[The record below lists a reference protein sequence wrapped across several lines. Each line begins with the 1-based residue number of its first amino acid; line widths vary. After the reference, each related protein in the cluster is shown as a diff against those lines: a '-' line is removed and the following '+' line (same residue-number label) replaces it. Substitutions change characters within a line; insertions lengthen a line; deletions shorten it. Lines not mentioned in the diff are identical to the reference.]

1 MCGAVNTQLA
11 VFCGVISVL
20 KPVLRLKGEIQ
31 MANAAPPR
39 KEVKRRF
46 QLWIKP
52 STLEQVD
59 KLREE
64 DNCESR
70 SEFIEKAVLFYSG
83 FLSTKDNTN
92 YLPNIVIS
100 TLRGII
106 AENNNKMNRMLFK
119 LAVEIAIMQNLIASS
134 HDIDALSMQR
144 LRGECVKEVKRLNGA
159 FQFEDALEWQK
170 DE

>member
-1 MCGAVNTQLA
+1 MSNAEQL
-11 VFCGVISVL
+11 
-20 KPVLRLKGEIQ
+20 
-31 MANAAPPR
+31 R
-39 KEVKRRF
+39 KETKRRF

-83 FLSTKDNTN
+83 FLTTKDNTN

-134 HDIDALSMQR
+134 HDIDDISMER
-144 LRGECVKEVKRLNGA
+144 LRGECVKEVKLLNGS
-159 FQFEDALEWQK
+159 FQFEDALEWQR

>member
-1 MCGAVNTQLA
+1 
-11 VFCGVISVL
+11 
-20 KPVLRLKGEIQ
+20 
-31 MANAAPPR
+31 MANATPPR

-59 KLREE
+59 KLLGE

-83 FLSTKDNTN
+83 FLTTKDNTN

-119 LAVEIAIMQNLIASS
+119 LAVEIAIMQNIVASS
-134 HDIDALSMQR
+134 QEIDDISMER
-144 LRGECVKEVKRLNGA
+144 LRGECVKEVRRLNGS
-159 FQFEDALEWQK
+159 FRFEDALEWQR

>member
-1 MCGAVNTQLA
+1 M
-11 VFCGVISVL
+11 
-20 KPVLRLKGEIQ
+20 K
-31 MANAAPPR
+31 NADPPR

-59 KLREE
+59 KLLEE

-83 FLSTKDNTN
+83 FLTTKDNTN

-119 LAVEIAIMQNLIASS
+119 LAVEIAIMQNIVASS
-134 HDIDALSMQR
+134 QEIDDISMER
-144 LRGECVKEVKRLNGA
+144 LRGECVKEVRRLNGS
-159 FQFEDALEWQK
+159 FRFEDAVEWQR

>member
-1 MCGAVNTQLA
+1 
-11 VFCGVISVL
+11 
-20 KPVLRLKGEIQ
+20 
-31 MANAAPPR
+31 MANAEPPR
-39 KEVKRRF
+39 KETKRRF

-52 STLEQVD
+52 STLDQVD

-83 FLSTKDNTN
+83 FLTTKDNSN

-106 AENNNKMNRMLFK
+106 SENNNKMNRMLFK
-119 LAVEIAIMQNLIASS
+119 LAVEIAIMQNLIASG
-134 HDIDALSMQR
+134 HDIDDISMER
-144 LRGECVKEVKRLNGA
+144 LRGECVKEVKRLNGS
-159 FQFEDALEWQK
+159 FQFEDALEWQR

>member
-1 MCGAVNTQLA
+1 M
-11 VFCGVISVL
+11 
-20 KPVLRLKGEIQ
+20 K
-31 MANAAPPR
+31 NADQPR

-59 KLREE
+59 KLLEE

-83 FLSTKDNTN
+83 FLTTKDNTN

-119 LAVEIAIMQNLIASS
+119 LAVEIAIMQNIVASS
-134 HDIDALSMQR
+134 QEIDDISMER
-144 LRGECVKEVKRLNGA
+144 LRGECVKEVRRLNGS
-159 FQFEDALEWQK
+159 FRFEDALEWQR